1 MVKSPPPGPLS
12 TILRPHWIQGTN
24 SAEVGRIGQRGRV
37 REYSSMEEVPHYP
50 KYIRAVVEIAVSS
63 KTIWY
68 LTVPDVSELVR
79 QSSCR
84 RTLSPELHEALA

>member
-1 MVKSPPPGPLS
+1 
-12 TILRPHWIQGTN
+12 
-24 SAEVGRIGQRGRV
+24 
-37 REYSSMEEVPHYP
+37 MEEVPHYP